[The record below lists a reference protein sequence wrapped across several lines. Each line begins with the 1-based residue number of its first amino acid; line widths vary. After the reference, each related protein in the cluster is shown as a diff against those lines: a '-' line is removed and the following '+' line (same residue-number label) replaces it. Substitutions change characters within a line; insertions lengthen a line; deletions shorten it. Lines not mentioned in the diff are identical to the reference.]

1 MAGASSHTPQGCGFD
16 PLSGCWGRQP
26 MDVSFLIS
34 MFLPLSLSLSLFLS
48 KLIKV
53 SSGEDKK
60 KPLVDSLQRNSNIT
74 VFEKAQCSMTNVL

>member
-1 MAGASSHTPQGCGFD
+1 MAGASSHTPQGCWFD

-53 SSGEDKK
+53 SSGKDKK
-60 KPLVDSLQRNSNIT
+60 NHLWTHYKETQILQYLKKLN
-74 VFEKAQCSMTNVL
+74 AQ